1 MSTPSTY
8 LSPSLSAPTF
18 SPTTYTNTLILSTN
32 NPSDTPL
39 DLSTPL
45 SRVLF
50 DVQEVDTH
58 IDSLTTHSA
67 LPIIQHTSSQ
77 NSAAQQILSSVE
89 EQVETLQTSFARLRK
104 EVTERYEE
112 AEEVRLCS
120 ENLVKTLRL
129 GRAVQRVVGL
139 GRNLQAR
146 MDEVVVVGHQNNH
159 NSQGYRSMVPAAR
172 AVLEMKECFMGTEG
186 ALLGKVAVAA
196 SVRQDVGSA
205 LERTLVER
213 CRGVVREFSMS
224 GVSSSASAST
234 SASTTTTTTTTS
246 TSSLAG
252 QEKTFAQM
260 EETKKKA
267 EASLQTLYL
276 LSPPPVVRSGHQNAT
291 DIMFEPTLMIQALKN
306 YIDSALT
313 SSLASLSRALA
324 TLPMLD
330 RTLLEISARCQNI
343 LALESLL
350 ETVKP
355 PIINIHPSLS
365 SSTKKDTATDTGN
378 LLQPLL
384 RHLETSS
391 LPSYFWRTMASQ
403 LTARVQDIL
412 SRGGVSARTLR
423 SNRNH
428 VRDAIRECVD
438 RGYRGKFMGKGQ
450 VVEKGNWEREAAV
463 MVGSVIGP
471 LGR

>member
-58 IDSLTTHSA
+58 IDSLTTQSA

-139 GRNLQAR
+139 GRNLQTR
-146 MDEVVVVGHQNNH
+146 MDEVVVVGHQHNH

-276 LSPPPVVRSGHQNAT
+276 LSPPPVVKSGHQNAT
-291 DIMFEPTLMIQALKN
+291 DMFEPTLMIQALKN

-355 PIINIHPSLS
+355 PMINIHPSLS
-365 SSTKKDTATDTGN
+365 STTKKDTTTDDTGN

-438 RGYRGKFMGKGQ
+438 RGYRGKFLGKGQ

>member
-58 IDSLTTHSA
+58 IDSLTTQSA

-139 GRNLQAR
+139 GRNLQTR

-172 AVLEMKECFMGTEG
+172 AVLEMKECFMGAEG

-234 SASTTTTTTTTS
+234 STTTTTTTTS
-246 TSSLAG
+246 ASSLAG

-276 LSPPPVVRSGHQNAT
+276 LSPPPVVKSGHQNAT
-291 DIMFEPTLMIQALKN
+291 DMFEPTLMIQALKN

-365 SSTKKDTATDTGN
+365 SSTKKDTTTDTGN

-438 RGYRGKFMGKGQ
+438 RGYRGKFMSKGQ

>member
-1 MSTPSTY
+1 M
-8 LSPSLSAPTF
+8 
-18 SPTTYTNTLILSTN
+18 
-32 NPSDTPL
+32 
-39 DLSTPL
+39 
-45 SRVLF
+45 
-50 DVQEVDTH
+50 
-58 IDSLTTHSA
+58 
-67 LPIIQHTSSQ
+67 
-77 NSAAQQILSSVE
+77 
-89 EQVETLQTSFARLRK
+89 
-104 EVTERYEE
+104 
-112 AEEVRLCS
+112 RLCS

-146 MDEVVVVGHQNNH
+146 MDEVVGHQNNH

-172 AVLEMKECFMGTEG
+172 AVLEMKECFMGAEG

-276 LSPPPVVRSGHQNAT
+276 LSPPPVVKLGHQNAT

-355 PIINIHPSLS
+355 PMINIHPSLS
-365 SSTKKDTATDTGN
+365 SSTKKDTTTDDTGN

>member
-1 MSTPSTY
+1 M
-8 LSPSLSAPTF
+8 
-18 SPTTYTNTLILSTN
+18 
-32 NPSDTPL
+32 
-39 DLSTPL
+39 
-45 SRVLF
+45 
-50 DVQEVDTH
+50 
-58 IDSLTTHSA
+58 
-67 LPIIQHTSSQ
+67 
-77 NSAAQQILSSVE
+77 
-89 EQVETLQTSFARLRK
+89 
-104 EVTERYEE
+104 
-112 AEEVRLCS
+112 RLCS

-146 MDEVVVVGHQNNH
+146 MDEVVVGHQHNH

-172 AVLEMKECFMGTEG
+172 ALLEMKECFMGTEG
-186 ALLGKVAVAA
+186 TLLGKVAVAA

-234 SASTTTTTTTTS
+234 SASTTTTS

-276 LSPPPVVRSGHQNAT
+276 LSPPPVVKSGHQNAT

-355 PIINIHPSLS
+355 PMINIHSSLS
-365 SSTKKDTATDTGN
+365 SSTKKDTTTDDTGN

>member
-58 IDSLTTHSA
+58 IDSLTTQSA

-146 MDEVVVVGHQNNH
+146 MDEVVVVGHQHNH

-224 GVSSSASAST
+224 GVSASASAST
-234 SASTTTTTTTTS
+234 SASTTTTTTTS
-246 TSSLAG
+246 ASSLAG

-276 LSPPPVVRSGHQNAT
+276 LSPPPVVKSGHQNAT
-291 DIMFEPTLMIQALKN
+291 DMFEPTLMIQALKN

-355 PIINIHPSLS
+355 PTINIHPSLS
-365 SSTKKDTATDTGN
+365 SSTKKDTTTDTGN

>member
-1 MSTPSTY
+1 M
-8 LSPSLSAPTF
+8 
-18 SPTTYTNTLILSTN
+18 
-32 NPSDTPL
+32 
-39 DLSTPL
+39 
-45 SRVLF
+45 
-50 DVQEVDTH
+50 
-58 IDSLTTHSA
+58 
-67 LPIIQHTSSQ
+67 
-77 NSAAQQILSSVE
+77 
-89 EQVETLQTSFARLRK
+89 
-104 EVTERYEE
+104 
-112 AEEVRLCS
+112 RLCS

-172 AVLEMKECFMGTEG
+172 AVLEMKECFMGAEG

-224 GVSSSASAST
+224 GVSASASAST

-276 LSPPPVVRSGHQNAT
+276 LSPPPVVKSGHQNAT
-291 DIMFEPTLMIQALKN
+291 DMFEPTLMIQALKN

-355 PIINIHPSLS
+355 PIINIHTSLS
-365 SSTKKDTATDTGN
+365 SSTKKDTTTDTGN

>member
-1 MSTPSTY
+1 M
-8 LSPSLSAPTF
+8 
-18 SPTTYTNTLILSTN
+18 
-32 NPSDTPL
+32 
-39 DLSTPL
+39 
-45 SRVLF
+45 
-50 DVQEVDTH
+50 
-58 IDSLTTHSA
+58 
-67 LPIIQHTSSQ
+67 
-77 NSAAQQILSSVE
+77 
-89 EQVETLQTSFARLRK
+89 
-104 EVTERYEE
+104 TERYEE

-146 MDEVVVVGHQNNH
+146 MEEVVVVGHQNNH

-213 CRGVVREFSMS
+213 CRGVVREFSMG

-234 SASTTTTTTTTS
+234 SASTTTTTTTS

-276 LSPPPVVRSGHQNAT
+276 LSPPPVVKSGHQNAT
-291 DIMFEPTLMIQALKN
+291 DMFEPTLMIQALKN

-355 PIINIHPSLS
+355 PTINIHPSLS
-365 SSTKKDTATDTGN
+365 STTKKDTTTDDTRN

>member
-146 MDEVVVVGHQNNH
+146 MDEVVVVGHQNHH

-224 GVSSSASAST
+224 GVSSSASAS
-234 SASTTTTTTTTS
+234 ASTSTTTTTS

-276 LSPPPVVRSGHQNAT
+276 LSLPPVVKSGHQNAT

-365 SSTKKDTATDTGN
+365 SSTKKDTTTDAGN

>member
-146 MDEVVVVGHQNNH
+146 MDEVVVGHQNNH
-159 NSQGYRSMVPAAR
+159 NSRGYRSMVPAAR
-172 AVLEMKECFMGTEG
+172 AVLEMKECFVGAEG

-234 SASTTTTTTTTS
+234 SASTTTTTTTS
-246 TSSLAG
+246 ASSLAG

-276 LSPPPVVRSGHQNAT
+276 LSPPPVVKSGHQNAT

-365 SSTKKDTATDTGN
+365 SSTKQDTATDTGN